1 MTTPEKKNEQRT
13 FHTFIASLYNI
24 EYPHLISR
32 SKRVPPF
39 QLKVW
44 ICISPPPSYVNI
56 CMGAPPFTIWILPQ
70 KNAYTKY
77 TEML

>member
-13 FHTFIASLYNI
+13 FHTFIRPSTILNTPISSQGLKESLLFN
-24 EYPHLISR
+24 SR
-32 SKRVPPF
+32 SGYA
-39 QLKVW
+39 
-44 ICISPPPSYVNI
+44 SPPPSYLNI